1 MSSSLPMALRMT
13 DPSPFN
19 DTPSAPSQAAQHLH
33 QQQHGT
39 HQRRQQL
46 QINTQDIQ
54 PNPAFAPHPNLELQH
69 HGESQA
75 HDDSAPSPVTSVSA
89 TSPIMVQRPPSAP
102 ATRTRSATTASS
114 QPKREQSPQSAHP
127 EGSSP
132 MTSPPKL
139 SAQLSASTA
148 HNSPGATTSTT
159 GGGGGSK
166 RKRSRVTPEQLAYL
180 ERVFA
185 MDRSPGAAKRKEI
198 SELLGMQERQTQPTN
213 PIGISLDRFGKKYLD
228 FENLEDDVAC
238 SRNTLSRFVSPTF
251 RFQNRRAKAKM
262 MEARKQSGG
271 ARAGSIGSPLSPPE
285 LGMASDADLQAMIHA
300 GEPITIIQCT
310 DLTIGTWHRIA
321 ARTGTHDL
329 VAYTAEGSE
338 VLTWYIYSEG
348 YGFRMDL
355 PFRTIERVDLS
366 TTGYPP
372 GTALAT
378 ITLTQ
383 APNFFM
389 ESNVEQGRMWKK
401 CTDWTEGQQA
411 STMLRHEV
419 IGSAAQLYQALSRF
433 PGNRSP
439 APSPPPGAVVL
450 RAPHSFP
457 VVPTYS
463 GVSATYSDPPST
475 GSHHSPLHSPSLE
488 FVGSPVAMPAAAPQF
503 PFQSTP
509 PLSVPQHVLPGGR
522 HRSHSGPAAFNQDL
536 EPVLESPVDY
546 PGSPFSPYPPAEDPT
561 LAYPIPQ
568 PTVGDPS
575 AQYGNTSYSYAMQP
589 MGSVPVVGPRSHHQ
603 PTSSL
608 SDFAAV
614 PISHTTRPFSSHGV
628 PQSELTGSPS
638 HVPLYMPQQPM
649 GDMMPLAGSPV
660 PLTTSS
666 LDASGLGGGYA
677 SFGEG
682 GEALLHQ
689 VSGHH
694 TPPHIPLHR
703 TSSTEPTSSLSGAL
717 GDYPSTRSPH
727 PGGSPYHPSS

>member
-1 MSSSLPMALRMT
+1 MSSSLPMALHIT

-19 DTPSAPSQAAQHLH
+19 DTPSAPSQASQHR
-33 QQQHGT
+33 QQQQQGAHQ

-54 PNPAFAPHPNLELQH
+54 PTPSFAPHPNLELQH
-69 HGESQA
+69 RGESQA

-89 TSPIMVQRPPSAP
+89 TSPILVQRPPSAP

-114 QPKREQSPQSAHP
+114 QPKKEHSPAPGQ
-127 EGSSP
+127 GDSSSS
-132 MTSPPKL
+132 MNSPPKS
-139 SAQLSASTA
+139 SAQASNSPTATATSTA
-148 HNSPGATTSTT
+148 PT
-159 GGGGGSK
+159 GGGSGSGK

-198 SELLGMQERQTQPTN
+198 SELLGMQERQTQ
-213 PIGISLDRFGKKYLD
+213 IWY
-228 FENLEDDVAC
+228 
-238 SRNTLSRFVSPTF
+238 
-251 RFQNRRAKAKM
+251 QNRRAKAKM

-285 LGMASDADLQAMIHA
+285 LGMASDADLEAMIHA

-329 VAYTAEGSE
+329 VAYTAEGSQ

-355 PFRTIERVDLS
+355 PFHSISRVDLS

-389 ESNVEQGRMWKK
+389 ESNSEQGRIWKK

-439 APSPPPGAVVL
+439 APSPPPGEVVL
-450 RAPHSFP
+450 RAPHSYQA
-457 VVPTYS
+457 VPRYS
-463 GVSATYSDPPST
+463 AVSATYSDPPST
-475 GSHHSPLHSPSLE
+475 GSHHSPLQQSPSLE
-488 FVGSPVAMPAAAPQF
+488 FVGSPAMSAAGAPQF
-503 PFQSTP
+503 AFQPTP
-509 PLSVPQHVLPGGR
+509 PLPMAHHALPGHGR
-522 HRSHSGPAAFNQDL
+522 VRSYSGPAAFNPEL
-536 EPVLESPVDY
+536 EPALESPVDY

-561 LAYPIPQ
+561 LAYPVHQ
-568 PTVGDPS
+568 STVGDPS
-575 AQYGNTSYSYAMQP
+575 SQYGASAYSPYPMQP
-589 MGSVPVVGPRSHHQ
+589 MGSVPGPSASHHQ
-603 PTSSL
+603 HTSSL

-614 PISHTTRPFSSHGV
+614 PISQMTRPFSSHGV
-628 PQSELTGSPS
+628 PQSQLTGSPS
-638 HVPLYMPQQPM
+638 HASLYMPQQQM

-660 PLTTSS
+660 PLTTSP

-682 GEALLHQ
+682 GEALLHH

-694 TPPHIPLHR
+694 TPPHVPLHR

>member
-1 MSSSLPMALRMT
+1 MALRIT
-13 DPSPFN
+13 DSSPFN
-19 DTPSAPSQAAQHLH
+19 DTPSAPSQASQHH
-33 QQQHGT
+33 QQQQQPHGA
-39 HQRRQQL
+39 HLQQRRQQL

-54 PNPAFAPHPNLELQH
+54 PALSYAPHPNLELQH

-89 TSPIMVQRPPSAP
+89 ASPIMGQRPPSVP
-102 ATRTRSATTASS
+102 ATRTRSATTATS
-114 QPKREQSPQSAHP
+114 QPKKEQSPAPSQL
-127 EGSSP
+127 EGSSS
-132 MTSPPKL
+132 MTSPPKS
-139 SAQLSASTA
+139 SAHVSAA
-148 HNSPGATTSTT
+148 QNSPATTSSTAAS
-159 GGGGGSK
+159 GGGGGSGK

-198 SELLGMQERQTQPTN
+198 SELLGMQERQTQ
-213 PIGISLDRFGKKYLD
+213 
-228 FENLEDDVAC
+228 
-238 SRNTLSRFVSPTF
+238 
-251 RFQNRRAKAKM
+251 AKM

-285 LGMASDADLQAMIHA
+285 LGMASDADLQALIHA

-329 VAYTAEGSE
+329 VAYTAEGSQ

-355 PFRTIERVDLS
+355 PFHSIERVDLS

-383 APNFFM
+383 APGFFM
-389 ESNVEQGRMWKK
+389 EASVEQGRIWKK

-450 RAPHSFP
+450 RAPHSYQG
-457 VVPTYS
+457 VPAY
-463 GVSATYSDPPST
+463 SATYSDPSSA
-475 GSHHSPLHSPSLE
+475 GSHHSPLQQSPSLE
-488 FVGSPVAMPAAAPQF
+488 FVGSPVGTAAAAPQF
-503 PFQSTP
+503 AYQATP
-509 PLSVPQHVLPGGR
+509 PLSMVQHALPLQGR
-522 HRSHSGPAAFNQDL
+522 HRSYSGPAAFNPEL
-536 EPVLESPVDY
+536 EPTLESPVDY
-546 PGSPFSPYPPAEDPT
+546 PGSPFSSYPPVEDPN
-561 LAYPIPQ
+561 LAYPIAE
-568 PTVGDPS
+568 PTLTDPS
-575 AQYGNTSYSYAMQP
+575 SHFGASEYSYPMQP
-589 MGSVPVVGPRSHHQ
+589 MGSVPIPGPSSSHHQ
-603 PTSSL
+603 HTNSL
-608 SDFAAV
+608 SDFTPV
-614 PISHTTRPFSSHGV
+614 PISQITRPFSSHGV
-628 PQSELTGSPS
+628 PQSQLVGSPS
-638 HVPLYMPQQPM
+638 HASLYMPQQQM

-660 PLTTSS
+660 PLATSH

-682 GEALLHQ
+682 TEALLHHA
-689 VSGHH
+689 SGHH
-694 TPPHIPLHR
+694 TPPHHSYHR

>member
-19 DTPSAPSQAAQHLH
+19 DTPSAPSQAAQHRP
-33 QQQHGT
+33 QQRHGT
-39 HQRRQQL
+39 HQHQHRQPL

-54 PNPAFAPHPNLELQH
+54 PTPTFAPHPSLELQH

-89 TSPIMVQRPPSAP
+89 TSPILAQRPPSAP

-114 QPKREQSPQSAHP
+114 QPKKEQSPAPAHT
-127 EGSSP
+127 EASSP
-132 MTSPPKL
+132 MNSPPKL
-139 SAQLSASTA
+139 SAQLSAA
-148 HNSPGATTSTT
+148 HNSPGTATATTAS
-159 GGGGGSK
+159 GGGSK

-198 SELLGMQERQTQPTN
+198 SELLGMQERQTQ
-213 PIGISLDRFGKKYLD
+213 
-228 FENLEDDVAC
+228 
-238 SRNTLSRFVSPTF
+238 
-251 RFQNRRAKAKM
+251 AKM

-329 VAYTAEGSE
+329 VAYTAEGSQ

-355 PFRTIERVDLS
+355 PFHTIERVDLS

-389 ESNVEQGRMWKK
+389 ESNVDQGRIWKK

-433 PGNRSP
+433 PGN
-439 APSPPPGAVVL
+439 
-450 RAPHSFP
+450 H
-457 VVPTYS
+457 
-463 GVSATYSDPPST
+463 
-475 GSHHSPLHSPSLE
+475 
-488 FVGSPVAMPAAAPQF
+488 
-503 PFQSTP
+503 
-509 PLSVPQHVLPGGR
+509 
-522 HRSHSGPAAFNQDL
+522 L

-546 PGSPFSPYPPAEDPT
+546 PGSPFSPYPAEDPT
-561 LAYPIPQ
+561 LAYPVSQ
-568 PTVGDPS
+568 PTVADPS
-575 AQYGNTSYSYAMQP
+575 AQYGNTSYSYSMQP
-589 MGSVPVVGPRSHHQ
+589 MGPVPGVGPSSSHHHQ
-603 PTSSL
+603 HTSSL
-608 SDFAAV
+608 SDFPAV
-614 PISHTTRPFSSHGV
+614 PISQMTRPFSSHGV
-628 PQSELTGSPS
+628 PQSELAGSPS
-638 HVPLYMPQQPM
+638 HASLYMPQQPM

-703 TSSTEPTSSLSGAL
+703 TSSAEPTSSLSGAL